1 MDMNFFLDAVVVLTA
16 PVLTLNVKSS
26 TSSSCSADR
35 SMNSPDQIFSFFLS
49 ETVACNGMREDT
61 NLFSLFERY
70 AALLDDDVELDSAPR
85 WALPNGEVDVSFSN
99 GDVIV
104 SWVFVTFASLSGCGF
119 GIIPDCCRVAITDAV
134 TVCVICSD
142 KAWISVAVTGVAFLS
157 CFLRFDGWA
166 LDRVF
171 CFPRF
176 GGISYNEICKKR
188 K

>member
-49 ETVACNGMREDT
+49 ETVACNGIREDT

-104 SWVFVTFASLSGCGF
+104 S
-119 GIIPDCCRVAITDAV
+119 
-134 TVCVICSD
+134 
-142 KAWISVAVTGVAFLS
+142 
-157 CFLRFDGWA
+157 
-166 LDRVF
+166 
-171 CFPRF
+171 
-176 GGISYNEICKKR
+176 
-188 K
+188 